1 MYLLSKYSIPLMTQV
16 GGGAIIYGSSDWK
29 LEGGNMQ
36 LYLVK
41 KITWSCFTL

>member
-29 LEGGNMQ
+29 LVGGKMQ
-36 LYLVK
+36 LYLVQ